1 MKNIISVFK
10 YDLKD
15 IAKNIIVFVV
25 IIGIAILPA
34 LYSWFNIA
42 ANWDPYSNT
51 DSLPFAFCTLDKG
64 YNYKSLTVNAGDT
77 IVDNLKKNKKMDWA
91 FVDRKEAINGV
102 KNGKYYAAVVVPKN
116 FSKNLFSVTT
126 GNFKQAKLQYY
137 VNEKSNAI
145 APKITDKGAESISAT
160 VNETYVD
167 KVTEVIAT
175 ALNITDND
183 ISESKVEAADKI
195 IKTLKN
201 AKVDLK
207 EFNKT
212 NDLFISTLNSIKKLL
227 VANKDM
233 GPEIKSALAKAGAM
247 GSNIKDSIKGFGAAS
262 PQITSSISEIINQGS
277 GYAKDLD
284 EQLNDAFDT
293 LKTDSSA
300 AADKLERII
309 EINNKIIN
317 VNNTIISVLNEIKAA
332 FPNIKCDNLI
342 TRLNHL
348 NKIQNNII
356 DKINTAAD
364 TIRKTGKLPKDVQNE
379 LKSLVGTAK
388 SDISQ
393 VKTGFTDVKKKIDN
407 ATKDVYTALDDV
419 SDFIATLSS
428 GTDSIDKV
436 LDSGIDTVDTLKAT
450 FKNLGD
456 LLNNANKKI
465 DTLIEKV
472 KDIRDSKKIE
482 NFLSPIIAN
491 PAELGKFVSSPV
503 TVKEHRLYHL
513 ENYGSAMT
521 PFYSALGLW
530 VGGVVLVAVVSVGF
544 SKRQLKTL
552 NNPKPHQLYFGRYL
566 MFFAIGQF
574 QALVIALGDLFFLK
588 IQCDNP
594 LMFIVASMISSF
606 VYTLIIYSL
615 TITFSVLGKALAV
628 IILVLQVAGSG
639 GTFPIEVLPG
649 LFRAM
654 SPFLPFKYGIN
665 AMREAVAG
673 MNWGS
678 YWSNIG
684 YLMLF
689 SLIALFIGLVLRKP
703 CIKVISF
710 FNNRVEE
717 SDVVI

>member
-25 IIGIAILPA
+25 VIGIAILPA

-51 DSLPFAFCTLDKG
+51 DSLPFAVCTLDKG

-91 FVDRKEAINGV
+91 FVDKKEAVDGV
-102 KNGKYYAAVVVPKN
+102 KNGKYYAAVIVPKN

-160 VNETYVD
+160 VNEAYVD

-175 ALNITDND
+175 ALNLTDNE

-195 IKTLKN
+195 IKTLNN

-227 VANKDM
+227 IANKDM

-247 GSNIKDSIKGFGAAS
+247 GSNIKDSIKGFGATS
-262 PQITSSISEIINQGS
+262 PQITASISEILNQGS
-277 GYAKDLD
+277 GYAQDLD
-284 EQLNDAFDT
+284 DELSGIFNSIDNDA
-293 LKTDSSA
+293 SA
-300 AADKLERII
+300 AADKLERLTQ
-309 EINNKIIN
+309 INNKIIN
-317 VNNTIISVLNEIKAA
+317 ANNTVLSVLNEIKAV
-332 FPNIKCDNLI
+332 FPKIKCDKLI
-342 TRLNHL
+342 ERLNAS
-348 NKIQNNII
+348 NKKQNAII
-356 DKINTAAD
+356 EKITNAAN

-407 ATKDVYTALDDV
+407 STKDVYTALDDV

-428 GTDSIDKV
+428 GTDSVDKV
-436 LDSGIDTVDTLKAT
+436 LDSGVDTVDTLKAT

-566 MFFAIGQF
+566 MFFAIGQL
-574 QALVIALGDLFFLK
+574 QAIVIALGDLFFLK